1 MIMYFA
7 NVAAN
12 QELRQQQ
19 QQQSQGPATPYIVSS
34 QEAIDHMLWSRGP
47 GRVHNWLG
55 SNLGSVRCALI
66 GSVLLFHRVTLTSGV
81 LQR

>member
-19 QQQSQGPATPYIVSS
+19 QQQSQDPATRYVVSS
-34 QEAIDHMLWSRGP
+34 REAIGHMLWSRGP
-47 GRVHNWLG
+47 GRVHYWLG
-55 SNLGSVRCALI
+55 FNMGSVCCALI
-66 GSVLLFHRVTLTSGV
+66 GSVLLFHRVTLTNGV